1 MNIMGMGIPELG
13 VILLV
18 AFLVLGPSRAI
29 EMARSAGKI
38 MGDLRRSFGEVTSAM
53 TVESMEQRPKTQD
66 REPEPPPGVPMR
78 AEVPPEVPVEDEQDL
93 PADSVAEETNGDT
106 AGTGEKG

>member
-1 MNIMGMGIPELG
+1 MNIMGMGVPELG

-29 EMARSAGKI
+29 DMARSAGKI

-53 TVESMEQRPKTQD
+53 TVESMEQGSPARNQESAST
-66 REPEPPPGVPMR
+66 PEQAPGVPMR
-78 AEVPPEVPVEDEQDL
+78 ADIPPEDEPDQG
-93 PADSVAEETNGDT
+93 PASDT
-106 AGTGEKG
+106 EPGSGEKG

>member
-18 AFLVLGPSRAI
+18 AFLVLGPGRAI
-29 EMARSAGKI
+29 DMARSAGKI

-53 TVESMEQRPKTQD
+53 TVESMDQNSSGAQA
-66 REPEPPPGVPMR
+66 EPPPGVPMR
-78 AEVPPEVPVEDEQDL
+78 AEIPPEDGED
-93 PADSVAEETNGDT
+93 PA
-106 AGTGEKG
+106 AGSESEDKG

>member
-1 MNIMGMGIPELG
+1 MNVMGMGIPELG

-53 TVESMEQRPKTQD
+53 TVESTEQVTPTRNQGAAFPPEEAPGVPIRADIPPEEEPDQEPASD
-66 REPEPPPGVPMR
+66 SEPEPEPEPG
-78 AEVPPEVPVEDEQDL
+78 A
-93 PADSVAEETNGDT
+93 
-106 AGTGEKG
+106 KG

>member
-1 MNIMGMGIPELG
+1 MNVMGMGIPELG

-18 AFLVLGPSRAI
+18 AFLVLGPGRAI

-53 TVESMEQRPKTQD
+53 TVESMDQSAPARDQQSASTPEQA
-66 REPEPPPGVPMR
+66 PGVPMR
-78 AEVPPEVPVEDEQDL
+78 AEIPPEDEPEPDSEPESED
-93 PADSVAEETNGDT
+93 
-106 AGTGEKG
+106 KG

>member
-1 MNIMGMGIPELG
+1 MNVMGMGIPELG

-18 AFLVLGPSRAI
+18 AFLVLGPGRAI

-53 TVESMEQRPKTQD
+53 TVESMDQSTPARNQQSASTSEQA
-66 REPEPPPGVPMR
+66 PGVPMR
-78 AEVPPEVPVEDEQDL
+78 ADIPPEDEPDQEPTD
-93 PADSVAEETNGDT
+93 DSEPESR
-106 AGTGEKG
+106 EKG

>member
-1 MNIMGMGIPELG
+1 MNVMGMGIPELG

-53 TVESMEQRPKTQD
+53 TVESTEQSTPARNQGAAST
-66 REPEPPPGVPMR
+66 PEEAPGVPMR
-78 AEVPPEVPVEDEQDL
+78 ADIPPEDEADQE
-93 PADSVAEETNGDT
+93 PASDSEPEPESEPE
-106 AGTGEKG
+106 EKG

>member
-13 VILLV
+13 VVMLV

-38 MGDLRRSFGEVTSAM
+38 IGDLRRSFGDVTSAM
-53 TVESMEQRPKTQD
+53 SVETMDQRTPTQD
-66 REPEPPPGVPMR
+66 RIPGDQNEPPPGVPMR
-78 AEVPPEVPVEDEQDL
+78 AETPPEDSDDQEPPEAGPED
-93 PADSVAEETNGDT
+93 
-106 AGTGEKG
+106 KG